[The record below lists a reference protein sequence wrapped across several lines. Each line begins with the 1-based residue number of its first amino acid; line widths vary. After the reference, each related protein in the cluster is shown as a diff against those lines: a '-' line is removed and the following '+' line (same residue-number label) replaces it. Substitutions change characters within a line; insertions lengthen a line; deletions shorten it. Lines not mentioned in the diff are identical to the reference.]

1 MQTIGEVFQLD
12 PQGCDGLSKIIL
24 PLGVIHPQVFA
35 EQTTAWKMALT
46 TRGSYIHHGATFFE
60 APELSQK
67 KEQTSVLFF
76 FFFFCGE
83 CSGATSK
90 ICFAFQADSSYLLS
104 SAI

>member
-60 APELSQK
+60 APSFHRKRNKL
-67 KEQTSVLFF
+67 LYFF
-76 FFFFCGE
+76 FFGG
-83 CSGATSK
+83 CSGAASK
-90 ICFAFQADSSYLLS
+90 TCFAFQADGSYLLS

>member
-76 FFFFCGE
+76 FFGG

>member
-12 PQGCDGLSKIIL
+12 PQGCDSLSKIIL

-76 FFFFCGE
+76 FLVG

-90 ICFAFQADSSYLLS
+90 ICFAFKADSSYLLS

>member
-76 FFFFCGE
+76 FFFLVG

-90 ICFAFQADSSYLLS
+90 ICFAFKADSSYLLS

>member
-67 KEQTSVLFF
+67 KEKTSVLFLQW
-76 FFFFCGE
+76 
-83 CSGATSK
+83 SH
-90 ICFAFQADSSYLLS
+90 Q
-104 SAI
+104 